1 MGYTGLHY
9 AVKDAYSLSGVIIT
23 ISFFTLVAVLL
34 IPLTI
39 IVLIV
44 WVSMRLVQ
52 RHKAKQREQLT
63 TSSPPIA
70 VGFAVTALD
79 HGVED
84 AEPYRFSR
92 FDRGPVR
99 VDYFCYDCACGE
111 TIAAATPGQAAVELR
126 DHLHDGID
134 WAAMDLQREAHQ
146 ASPHR

>member
-44 WVSMRLVQ
+44 WVSVRLVQ
-52 RHKAKQREQLT
+52 RHKARQREQLT
-63 TSSPPIA
+63 TTSPPIA
-70 VGFAVTALD
+70 VGLVVNTLD
-79 HGVED
+79 HRVED
-84 AEPYRFSR
+84 AAPYRFSR
-92 FDRGPVR
+92 FDRGSVR

-111 TIAAATPGQAAVELR
+111 TIADTTPGQAAAELR
-126 DHLHDGID
+126 DHLHDGIN
-134 WAAMDLQREAHQ
+134 WAAMDPAK
-146 ASPHR
+146 P